1 MKKKL
6 FVIIPFIACAMVCGH
21 NIYSTQKTDFFSKL
35 VISKLEALA
44 TPETDCRNM
53 PGSNTGKCK
62 LKVDG
67 SGASC
72 VTSSWYETNDCYK

>member
-1 MKKKL
+1 MKKKIFL
-6 FVIIPFIACAMVCGH
+6 IIPFIVCAMVGGH
-21 NIYSTQKTDFFSKL
+21 NIYISQKTDFFSKL
-35 VISKLEALA
+35 FFSKLEALA

-67 SGASC
+67 SGAAC
-72 VTSSWYETNDCYK
+72 VTSAWYESNDCYK

>member
-1 MKKKL
+1 MKKRL
-6 FVIIPFIACAMVCGH
+6 FLVISFIACVMVGGY
-21 NIYSTQKTDFFSKL
+21 NICSTQKTNFFSKL

-67 SGASC
+67 SGAAC
-72 VTSSWYETNDCYK
+72 VTSSWYESNDCYK